1 MNLTGKTRVGRIGAV
16 AGAFASALLL
26 AGTAWGQG
34 TSGAAW
40 NRIVDA
46 AKKEGAVTI
55 YSSQGLVLLN
65 DLAEKFKK
73 EYGINVTV
81 VRGVDSELWP
91 KFDAEL
97 STGRGI
103 ADVVVLTDVLA
114 MTDRSKKGM
123 HIAPVGPAFD
133 NPAYDRKSKMPTGT
147 FFETNAFVVA
157 FGWNKDLF
165 PAGIRDYPDMLNP
178 ALSGKIGV
186 PNPTV
191 PALVD
196 FYMFLETNF
205 GADFVVKLG
214 ALKPRI
220 YPGALPLAQ
229 AVSSGEIAVASY
241 TTVLTDEQK
250 KGAPVEWRVP
260 AKSWGARFYG
270 QIPKTAPHPNAG
282 QLLAN
287 YMITPA
293 GQEAIARTTA
303 STLPNIPGTLT
314 TTATVHRADMSKLTP
329 DNVKAYQEKW
339 RKLFIQ

>member
-1 MNLTGKTRVGRIGAV
+1 MGSSVSRSSRVGAI
-16 AGAFASALLL
+16 GAFAGVVAAVLFAGSAV
-26 AGTAWGQG
+26 AQ
-34 TSGAAW
+34 SAAW
-40 NRIVDA
+40 NRVVEA
-46 AKKEGAVTI
+46 AKKEGQATI

-65 DLAEKFKK
+65 DLADKFKK
-73 EYGINVTV
+73 EYGISVTV
-81 VRGVDSELWP
+81 VRGVDSDLWP
-91 KFDAEL
+91 KMDAEL

-114 MTDRSKKGM
+114 MTDRSSKGM
-123 HIAPVGPAFD
+123 YIAPTGPAFD
-133 NPAYDRKSKMPTGT
+133 NPAYDRKSKMPTGN

-157 FGWNKDLF
+157 FGWNKDMF

-196 FYMFLETNF
+196 FYMFLESNF
-205 GADFVVKLG
+205 GADFVTKLG

-220 YPGALPLAQ
+220 YPGALPLGQ
-229 AVSSGEIAVASY
+229 AVVSGEIAVAAY
-241 TTVLTDEQK
+241 NQPLIDEQK
-250 KGAPVEWRVP
+250 KGAPVEWKV
-260 AKSWGARFYG
+260 AGKAWGARFYG
-270 QIPKTAPHPNAG
+270 QIPKTAPHPNAA

-287 YMITPA
+287 YIITPA
-293 GQEAIARTTA
+293 GQEAIARLTA

-314 TTATVHRADMSKLTP
+314 TTANVHKADLSKLTP

>member
-1 MNLTGKTRVGRIGAV
+1 MRFNWKKSGAAASVV
-16 AGAFASALLL
+16 AALAVVLFPVAAWAQGA
-26 AGTAWGQG
+26 
-34 TSGAAW
+34 SGAAW
-40 NRIVDA
+40 NKIVDA

-65 DLAEKFKK
+65 DLADKFKK
-73 EYGINVTV
+73 EYGISVTV

-91 KFDAEL
+91 KVDAEL

-103 ADVVVLTDVLA
+103 ADIAVLTDVLA
-114 MTDRSKKGM
+114 MTDRSAKGM
-123 HIAPVGPAFD
+123 YIAPVGPAFD
-133 NPAYDRKSKMPTGT
+133 NPAYERKSKMPTGN

-186 PNPTV
+186 PNPSV

-196 FYMFLETNF
+196 FYLFLEQNF

-220 YPGALPLAQ
+220 YPGALPLGQ
-229 AVSSGEIAVASY
+229 AVVSGEIAVAAY
-241 TTVLTDEQK
+241 AQPLIDEQK
-250 KGAPVEWRVP
+250 KGAPVDWKV
-260 AKSWGARFYG
+260 ATKAWGARFYG
-270 QIPKTAPHPNAG
+270 QIPKTAPHPNAA
-282 QLLAN
+282 QVLSN
-287 YMITPA
+287 YIITPA
-293 GQEAIARTTA
+293 GQEAVARLTA

-314 TTATVHRADMSKLTP
+314 TTANVHRADMAKLTP

>member
-1 MNLTGKTRVGRIGAV
+1 MRFNRKKQGAAAFIAALAVVLFPV
-16 AGAFASALLL
+16 AAWAQGA
-26 AGTAWGQG
+26 
-34 TSGAAW
+34 SGAAW
-40 NRIVDA
+40 NKIVDA

-65 DLAEKFKK
+65 DLADKFKK
-73 EYGINVTV
+73 EYGISVTV

-91 KFDAEL
+91 KVDAEL

-103 ADVVVLTDVLA
+103 ADIAVLTDVLA
-114 MTDRSKKGM
+114 MTDRSNKKM
-123 HIAPVGPAFD
+123 YIAPMGPAFD
-133 NPAYDRKSKMPTGT
+133 NPAYDRKSKMPTGN

-165 PAGIRDYPDMLNP
+165 PAGIRDYPDMINP

-229 AVSSGEIAVASY
+229 AVTSGEIAVASY

-270 QIPKTAPHPNAG
+270 QILKTAPHPNAA
-282 QLLAN
+282 QVLSN

-314 TTATVHRADMSKLTP
+314 TTASVHRADLSKLTP